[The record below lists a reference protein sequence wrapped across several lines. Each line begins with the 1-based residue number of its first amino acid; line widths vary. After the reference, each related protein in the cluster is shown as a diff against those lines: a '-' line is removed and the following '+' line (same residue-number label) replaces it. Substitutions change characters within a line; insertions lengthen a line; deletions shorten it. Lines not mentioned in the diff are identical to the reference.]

1 MFVQM
6 DYEELRTKTLIFTE
20 TPLAGYTLTNLF
32 HLFRQNQFR
41 ISFRYLPRF
50 IYSTFVSGIMAPF
63 RIQERKKFDTTIMNT
78 TISHHP
84 LFILGHWRSG
94 TTYLHNILSLD
105 KNLGYFTT
113 FQAYLPGVFLANEK
127 LFKPIVASSIPER
140 RPMDNVPMHP
150 DFPQE
155 DQYAVGAFS
164 PYSYYHGW
172 CFPKNMSFYNRF
184 VLMENVSDYDI
195 QRWKD
200 IYLYL
205 LKKATISVGGKRL
218 VLKNQDNTA
227 KVKLLLELFPDAKF
241 VLIQRNPYDL
251 YYSMLK
257 FMRIVIPLY
266 CVQNPPPFNA
276 VEDSMMDL
284 YSKMFRKYLQERSLI
299 PKGNLVEAK
308 YEDFIR
314 EPIKMIQRIYSELN
328 LDGFTVS
335 KAAFETYLKNQESF
349 NRESYIISDEVREKV
364 DRRWGFVKE
373 AFDYS

>member
-1 MFVQM
+1 M

-32 HLFRQNQFR
+32 HLLRQNQFR

-50 IYSTFVSGIMAPF
+50 IYSTFVSSIMAPF
-63 RIQERKKFDTTIMNT
+63 RIQEIKKFDTKIMNT
-78 TISHHP
+78 TISHPP

-127 LFKPIVASSIPER
+127 LFKPIVASSIPKR

-349 NRESYIISDEVREKV
+349 NGESYIISDEVREKV
-364 DRRWGFVKE
+364 DRRWGFLKE

>member
-1 MFVQM
+1 M
-6 DYEELRTKTLIFTE
+6 DYEELRKKTLIFTE

-32 HLFRQNQFR
+32 HLLRQNQFR
-41 ISFRYLPRF
+41 ISIRYLPRF
-50 IYSTFVSGIMAPF
+50 MYSTIVSSIMVPF
-63 RIQERKKFDTTIMNT
+63 RLQERKKFDAKIMNT

-105 KNLGYFTT
+105 RNLGYFTT

-140 RPMDNVPMHP
+140 RPMDNVPMHA

-184 VLMENVSDYDI
+184 VLMEDVSDYDI

-205 LKKATISVGGKRL
+205 LKKATIAVGGKRL

-266 CVQNPPPFNA
+266 CVQNPPPFDA

-284 YSKMFRKYLQERSLI
+284 YSMMFRKYLKERSLI
-299 PKGNLVEAK
+299 PEGNLVEVK

-314 EPIKMIQRIYSELN
+314 EPIKIIQRIYSELN
-328 LDGFTVS
+328 LDGFHRI
-335 KAAFETYLKNQESF
+335 Q
-349 NRESYIISDEVREKV
+349 ISV
-364 DRRWGFVKE
+364 
-373 AFDYS
+373 

>member
-1 MFVQM
+1 MVVQM
-6 DYEELRTKTLIFTE
+6 DYEELREKTLVLTK
-20 TPLAGYTLTNLF
+20 TPLAGYTLSNLF
-32 HLFRQNQFR
+32 HLLRQNNFR
-41 ISFRYLPRF
+41 IGFRYLPRF
-50 IYSTFVSGIMAPF
+50 MYSTAVSSVMAPF
-63 RIQERKKFDTTIMNT
+63 REQERKKFDNKIANT

-105 KNLGYFTT
+105 RNLGYFTT

-127 LFKPIVASSIPER
+127 LFKPIVASSIPKR

-172 CFPKNMSFYNRF
+172 CFPKNMDFYNRF
-184 VLMENVSDYDI
+184 VLMENVSDFDI
-195 QRWKD
+195 QRWKE

-205 LKKATISVGGKRL
+205 LKKVTIVVGGKRL

-241 VLIQRNPYDL
+241 ILIQRNPYDL

-257 FMRIVIPLY
+257 FMRMVIPLY
-266 CVQNPPPFNA
+266 CVQKPPLFDE
-276 VEDSMMDL
+276 VEDIMMEL
-284 YSKMFRKYLQERSLI
+284 YARMFRKYLKERSLI
-299 PKGNLVEAK
+299 VKGNLVEVK
-308 YEDFIR
+308 YEDFIH
-314 EPIKMIQRIYSELN
+314 EPIQTIQHIYSELN
-328 LDGFTVS
+328 LDGFTAS
-335 KAAFETYLKNQESF
+335 RAAFDTYLKNQEAF
-349 NRESYIISDEVREKV
+349 NEESYTISDEVRAKI
-364 DRRWGFVKE
+364 DKRWGFIKE

>member
-1 MFVQM
+1 M
-6 DYEELRTKTLIFTE
+6 DYEELRTKTIIFTE
-20 TPLAGYTLTNLF
+20 TPVAGYTLTNIF
-32 HLFRQNQFR
+32 HLLKQNKFR
-41 ISFRYLPRF
+41 ISFQYLPRF
-50 IYSTFVSGIMAPF
+50 VYNTIVSSIMAPF
-63 RIQERKKFDTTIMNT
+63 RIQERKKFDTKIMNT

-105 KNLGYFTT
+105 KKLGYFTT
-113 FQAYLPGVFLANEK
+113 FQAYLPGVFLAYEK
-127 LFKPIVASSIPER
+127 LFKSIVASSIPEQ

-155 DQYAVGAFS
+155 DQYAVGAIS

-172 CFPKNMSFYNRF
+172 CFPKNMNFYNRF
-184 VLMENVSDYDI
+184 VLMEDVSDYDI
-195 QRWKD
+195 QQWKD

-205 LKKATISVGGKRL
+205 LKKVTLAVGGKRL

-227 KVKLLLELFPDAKF
+227 KIKLLLDLFPDAKF

-266 CVQNPPPFNA
+266 CLQKPLPFSA
-276 VEDSMMDL
+276 VENSMMDL
-284 YSKMFRKYLQERSLI
+284 CSNMFRKYLQERSLI
-299 PKGNLVEAK
+299 PEGNLVEVK

-314 EPIKMIQRIYSELN
+314 EPIKIIQSIYSGLS
-328 LDGFTVS
+328 LDGFTIA
-335 KAAFETYLKNQESF
+335 KEAFEIYIKSQESF
-349 NRESYIISDEVREKV
+349 NRGSYVVSDEVREKV
-364 DRRWGFVKE
+364 DRRWGFIKE
-373 AFDYS
+373 AFDYP

>member
-1 MFVQM
+1 MVVQM
-6 DYEELRTKTLIFTE
+6 DYEELREKTLVLTK
-20 TPLAGYTLTNLF
+20 TPLAGYTLSNLF
-32 HLFRQNQFR
+32 HLLRQNNFR
-41 ISFRYLPRF
+41 IGFRYLPRF
-50 IYSTFVSGIMAPF
+50 MYSTAVSSVMAPF
-63 RIQERKKFDTTIMNT
+63 RAQERKKFDNKIANT

-84 LFILGHWRSG
+84 LLILGHWRSG

-105 KNLGYFTT
+105 RNLGYFTT

-127 LFKPIVASSIPER
+127 LFKSIVASSIPKR

-172 CFPKNMSFYNRF
+172 CFPNNMDFYNRF
-184 VLMENVSDYDI
+184 VLMENVSDFDI
-195 QRWKD
+195 QRWKE

-205 LKKATISVGGKRL
+205 LKKVTIAVGGKRL

-241 VLIQRNPYDL
+241 ILIQRNPYDL

-257 FMRIVIPLY
+257 FMRMVIPLY
-266 CVQNPPPFNA
+266 CVQKPPLFDE
-276 VEDSMMDL
+276 VEDLMMEL
-284 YSKMFRKYLQERSLI
+284 YARMFRKYLKERTLI
-299 PKGNLVEAK
+299 PKGNLVEVK

-314 EPIKMIQRIYSELN
+314 EPIQTIQHIYSELN
-328 LDGFTVS
+328 LDGFTAS
-335 KAAFETYLKNQESF
+335 RAAFDTYLKNQEAF
-349 NRESYIISDEVREKV
+349 NEESYTISDEVRAKIDE
-364 DRRWGFVKE
+364 RWGFIKE